1 MMGLLINIR
10 HALWRRE
17 AGGVTARCFRDE
29 SASKIRQ
36 IIALSISASLV
47 IFVADQSAVAD
58 NDRGAQLAAT
68 CASCHRLDGRDKG
81 IPSIIGLDEETFTRA
96 MQAFKSGERS
106 SQIMRVMSRSLSDEE
121 IATLAH
127 YLSTLRMETKWP

>member
-1 MMGLLINIR
+1 M
-10 HALWRRE
+10 
-17 AGGVTARCFRDE
+17 TARCFRDE
-29 SASKIRQ
+29 SASNIGQ

-47 IFVADQSAVAD
+47 IFVADRSAVAD

-81 IPSIIGLDEETFTRA
+81 IPSIIGLDEETFIRA

-106 SQIMRVMSRSLSDEE
+106 NQIMHVMSLSLSNEE
-121 IATLAH
+121 IAILAH
-127 YLSTLRMETKWP
+127 YLSTLRIEPKRP

>member
-1 MMGLLINIR
+1 
-10 HALWRRE
+10 
-17 AGGVTARCFRDE
+17 VTTRCARDE
-29 SASKIRQ
+29 SAPNIRQ
-36 IIALSISASLV
+36 LLALSVFASLIILV
-47 IFVADQSAVAD
+47 GNRSAVAD

-81 IPSIIGLDEETFTRA
+81 IPSIIGLDEETLIRA

-106 SQIMRVMSRSLSDEE
+106 SQIMHVMSLSLSNDE

-127 YLSTLRMETKWP
+127 YLSTLRIEVKRP